1 MARPLRIEYPGAVY
15 HVTSR
20 GNAGQTIFHDDEDR
34 ERFLAALGFVVS
46 RHGWL
51 CHAYCLMNNHYHLL
65 LETPTATLSA
75 GMRQLNGV
83 YTQRFNRHHGRK
95 GHVLQGRFKSILVD
109 REAYLLELVRY
120 VALNP
125 VRADAV
131 EHPGDWKWSSHRAIV
146 GEAPPPTFLTTDWIL
161 AHFGAR
167 RRLAQEH
174 YRTFVA
180 EGVGRTVWEHLRGGV
195 ILGDEAFVESV
206 KPRLAASEPAKE
218 IPVSQRLVARP
229 SLRDLFA
236 GTQSPEEKEE
246 TAYAAYAVH
255 RYTLMEIG
263 EHLGLH
269 YSTVS
274 KWGRRVRERR
284 GSLQI
289 KI

>member
-20 GNAGQTIFHDDEDR
+20 GNAGQAIFHDDEDR

-65 LETPTATLSA
+65 LETPAATLSD
-75 GMRQLNGV
+75 GMRQLNGL
-83 YTQRFNRHHGRK
+83 YTQRFNRRHGQK

-120 VALNP
+120 VVLNP
-125 VRADAV
+125 VRAGAV
-131 EHPGDWKWSSHRAIV
+131 EHPGDWEWSSHRATA
-146 GEAPPPTFLTTDWIL
+146 GEASPPTFLTTDWIL
-161 AHFGAR
+161 AQFGAR
-167 RRLAQEH
+167 RPQAQEH
-174 YRTFVA
+174 YRRFVA
-180 EGVGRTVWEHLRGGV
+180 EGAGRTVWEHLRGGV
-195 ILGDEAFVESV
+195 ILGDEAFVEFV
-206 KPRLAASEPAKE
+206 RPRLAGSELAKE
-218 IPVSQRLVARP
+218 IPVDQRLAARP
-229 SLRDLFA
+229 SLHEVFK
-236 GTQSPEEKEE
+236 GTRSTEEKEE
-246 TAYAAYAVH
+246 RTYAAYAVH
-255 RYTLMEIG
+255 RYTLMKIG

-274 KWGRRVRERR
+274 KRVQRERER
-284 GSLQI
+284 QENLQI

>member
-1 MARPLRIEYPGAVY
+1 
-15 HVTSR
+15 
-20 GNAGQTIFHDDEDR
+20 
-34 ERFLAALGFVVS
+34 
-46 RHGWL
+46 
-51 CHAYCLMNNHYHLL
+51 
-65 LETPTATLSA
+65 
-75 GMRQLNGV
+75 
-83 YTQRFNRHHGRK
+83 
-95 GHVLQGRFKSILVD
+95 VD
-109 REAYLLELVRY
+109 
-120 VALNP
+120 
-125 VRADAV
+125 
-131 EHPGDWKWSSHRAIV
+131 HPGNWKWSSHRAIV
-146 GEAPPPTFLTTDWIL
+146 GEASPPTFLTTDWIL

-167 RRLAQEH
+167 RRQAQEH

-229 SLRDLFA
+229 SLHDLFA

-284 GSLQI
+284 GGLQI